1 MGDVKQFLYAW
12 CGKRKV
18 TPCYEFGQT
27 GSKHKP
33 RFKCEVRV
41 EGFDYMGVGN
51 STNKKDAQAN
61 CAKDFVQFLVRQ
73 GLVQQSEVP
82 STGLQS
88 EMLEPRPGPSEASS
102 DVGFSGLPGGLAP
115 HQALGLGG
123 ENFGGQRE
131 EPPMSREFPPYERG
145 PPLSYMERMAEK
157 RKLEESEDVDF
168 NADIHG
174 NWTLE
179 NSKSRLHQW
188 LQQNKIQADYK
199 YNMVGPDHNRS
210 FIAEMK
216 FYVNKLRQYIHAR
229 EHGSN
234 KQVASKSCA
243 LSLLDEYEV
252 AISSETENLVNKAL
266 EAWNIEPVQ
275 RPDDTSQPVSMM
287 SHTSLEEFEPAPKR
301 NTGGVVP
308 WSPPQENWNP
318 WSNCNIDEGP
328 LAHATLDQISRDL
341 YESTERQRNTDQNL
355 QKGALKHLLFIFGL
369 NKCLVDTRRNR
380 LWQDHSGYPVY
391 YGSDDTTGRGA
402 ECNIVITQPRRISAI
417 SIAERV
423 AQERCE
429 ELGMSVGYS
438 VRFESVFPRPY
449 CGILYCTVGTLL
461 RRLENG
467 MRGISHVIVD
477 EIHERDINTDF
488 LLIMLRDMVNTYPQL
503 RVVLMS
509 ATIDTSLFSEYF
521 GDCKIVEVYGRTH
534 PVQEYYLE
542 DCIQML
548 NFIPPPND
556 RKKKKDKDELDAE
569 EGDQEENCNLKVS
582 SEYSE
587 QTKRALAML
596 NEKELS
602 FELIE
607 ALIKYI
613 KTLGIPGALL
623 IFLPGWNLI
632 FALHKHLEMHPEFG
646 GPQYRLLPLH
656 SQIPREDQRR
666 VFDPV
671 PDGVTKIILSTNIAE
686 TSVTINDVV
695 FVVDSCKAKMKL
707 FTSHNNMTNYATV
720 WASKT
725 NLEQRRGRAGR
736 VRPGFAF
743 HLCSRARFER
753 LEQHT
758 TPEIFRTPL
767 HELALSIKLLRLG
780 PIAKFM
786 AKAVEPP
793 PIDAVI
799 EAEALLKE
807 MRALDTNDELT
818 PLGKI
823 LAKLPIEP
831 RLGKMIIFGC
841 MFYVGDAVC
850 TIAAST
856 TFPEPFITPTD
867 RRRLG
872 WVHKSLAGDRFSDH
886 VALLNAFQMWE
897 DSRSGGEMSEMNF
910 CDQKSLSMPT
920 LRMTS
925 EAKRQLADILV
936 NSGFPEDSLMPQAY
950 NFHGP
955 DSNLDVVISL
965 LCLGLYPNVCYHKEK
980 RKVLTT
986 ESRAALV
993 HKSSVNC
1000 SNQEI
1005 KFPSPFFIFGEKI
1018 RTRAVSCKQM
1028 TMVTPLQLLIFG
1040 SRHVAVHEDGI
1051 VLDNWINLKMDYDHA
1066 AKIVGLRPALEAM
1079 VVRATT
1085 DPEVVSSPG
1094 HQEEPLMAAFR
1105 TLAKVNAGR
1114 FGIAQDE
1121 KTFPVKTADQQ
1132 KVGCDYVQK
1141 QNTTDSVLTNSNANE
1156 TSHRTSLYQKTEF
1169 IPVTNAHKDLGIK
1182 DYKYVGE
1189 EKHIVTTTNQK
1200 SKTDVFTVGTIK
1212 RELQETTS
1220 NLCQTQKKTS
1230 AFQTLPSFHHCKM
1243 DIVGYFPE
1251 DRVGIISSSL
1261 EKRPKINVQIGSN
1274 AYPRVKLEDN
1284 SDTLMS
1290 VNKVSQYLGVESCL
1304 SSTFSD
1310 KLNLGESMLE
1320 GIKK

>member
-243 LSLLDEYEV
+243 LSLVRQLFHMGVIEAYTGQTKKKDQEKLDEYEV

-355 QKGALKHLLFIFGL
+355 QKMIEERTNLPVSRSHDYILNEINNNSCIIIRGETGCGKTTQVTQFIM
-369 NKCLVDTRRNR
+369 D
-380 LWQDHSGYPVY
+380 QMIQQ
-391 YGSDDTTGRGA
+391 GRGA

-950 NFHGP
+950 NFHVP

-1121 KTFPVKTADQQ
+1121 KTAKGFGGP
-1132 KVGCDYVQK
+1132 
-1141 QNTTDSVLTNSNANE
+1141 
-1156 TSHRTSLYQKTEF
+1156 
-1169 IPVTNAHKDLGIK
+1169 HKRGRF
-1182 DYKYVGE
+1182 GGGGFGGGGGGRGFGGRGGFGGSRG
-1189 EKHIVTTTNQK
+1189 N
-1200 SKTDVFTVGTIK
+1200 FGGG
-1212 RELQETTS
+1212 
-1220 NLCQTQKKTS
+1220 
-1230 AFQTLPSFHHCKM
+1230 
-1243 DIVGYFPE
+1243 GYGGRGFSGGG
-1251 DRVGIISSSL
+1251 RGNFGGGGFGRGGGGGGFSRGGQSSGFGRGRGGYGQSGGFGGGNF
-1261 EKRPKINVQIGSN
+1261 RGQGG
-1274 AYPRVKLEDN
+1274 Y
-1284 SDTLMS
+1284 
-1290 VNKVSQYLGVESCL
+1290 
-1304 SSTFSD
+1304 
-1310 KLNLGESMLE
+1310 
-1320 GIKK
+1320 